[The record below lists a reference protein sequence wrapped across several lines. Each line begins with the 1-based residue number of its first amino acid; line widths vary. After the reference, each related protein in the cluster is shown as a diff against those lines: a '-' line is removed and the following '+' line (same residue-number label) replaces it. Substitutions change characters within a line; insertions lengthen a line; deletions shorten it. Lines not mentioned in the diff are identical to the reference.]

1 MKRNFLLLCS
11 LIALIFLLGGNL
23 INRVTLRSEGS
34 DLVKIGDFDDSG
46 VYTFSIKP
54 NHNSKYEIHMINVE
68 NLSKDFKIKNNNKR
82 VVNSLN
88 FHINKGEI
96 VGFIG
101 KNGAGKSTTIK
112 MLCGILTPTE
122 GNIIVNSVVPYRNRK
137 INGYNIGVVF
147 GQKTQLW
154 WDLPLKDSFN
164 ILRKIYKVDKE
175 EYIERLNYFDNVFKI
190 SELLNKKVRT
200 LSLGEK
206 MKAEIVASLIHNP
219 KVLYLDEPTIGLDFV
234 SKRNMRNSIKSI
246 NERYQTTIILTTHD
260 LEDIE
265 TLCNRII
272 IIDQGKIIYSGTYS
286 EIIKKYGRNKFISIY
301 FNSNKALEEWKS
313 KLCKLSCITQ
323 IQENGLNIKI
333 HTANKDAL
341 NKVYYELSNALDIND
356 ISIESDSLENIIE
369 KIYSYQRES
378 EENYD

>member
-1 MKRNFLLLCS
+1 
-11 LIALIFLLGGNL
+11 
-23 INRVTLRSEGS
+23 
-34 DLVKIGDFDDSG
+34 
-46 VYTFSIKP
+46 
-54 NHNSKYEIHMINVE
+54 MINVE